1 MTINVD
7 IVTFVTYWE
16 HRTLHALCNTEPS
29 NCRWRDLVCGT
40 EESQT
45 VVRCCVG
52 KLPLP
57 AMAVVVVAMAL
68 LLHWSRSLDHLT
80 MLNLAIFLAI
90 FATKYLYNQT
100 RDASLR
106 LRRFHSIWARDI
118 NRVLDI
124 FAVTTVWFVSSHWV
138 LGLGWRRLDPSKM
151 WGHHHQTR
159 PGEGD
164 FTVTRRINTSQSDT
178 RETFQQWRGAQHYR
192 YRSPGV
198 MAVMGLLTS
207 FIVVCN

>member
-29 NCRWRDLVCGT
+29 NCRWQDLVCGT

-45 VVRCCVG
+45 VVWCVG

-57 AMAVVVVAMAL
+57 AMAVVVAMAL

-80 MLNLAIFLAI
+80 MLNLAILAI
-90 FATKYLYNQT
+90 FATKYVYNQT

-106 LRRFHSIWARDI
+106 LRRFHSI
-118 NRVLDI
+118 
-124 FAVTTVWFVSSHWV
+124 
-138 LGLGWRRLDPSKM
+138 
-151 WGHHHQTR
+151 
-159 PGEGD
+159 
-164 FTVTRRINTSQSDT
+164 
-178 RETFQQWRGAQHYR
+178 
-192 YRSPGV
+192 
-198 MAVMGLLTS
+198 
-207 FIVVCN
+207 